1 MGNWKGG
8 GEENL
13 VKRAYLMSDRFF
25 FLSFSLSLSLNRKSI
40 ILEDNK
46 EESFRSL
53 LTWPFLKNK
62 RNPTKR
68 NKTRKKKGRK

>member
-25 FLSFSLSLSLNRKSI
+25 FSLSLSL
-40 ILEDNK
+40 
-46 EESFRSL
+46 SL
-53 LTWPFLKNK
+53 SL
-62 RNPTKR
+62 
-68 NKTRKKKGRK
+68 